1 MATCATDIAFPIEGT
16 DADRLPL
23 PIDENPRLSAA
34 RRDSL
39 AQQIATID
47 GVTLS
52 VAEGEIDEQLNSR

>member
-1 MATCATDIAFPIEGT
+1 MATCATDIALAIEGM
-16 DADRLPL
+16 DADPPSI

-47 GVTLS
+47 GVTLT
-52 VAEGEIDEQLNSR
+52 VAEGEIDEQLASW